1 LPSLPNP
8 ATMVPVASTTPSSFS
23 GTGPVTF
30 ATLAT
35 PEVDGAVRCVA
46 CAHRCL
52 IRPGR
57 SGICRVREN
66 RHGRLVT
73 LVYGQVVAANADPIE
88 KKPLFHAYPGSVAFS
103 IATRGCNFHCANC
116 QNWAISQAARDGIA
130 APAFDLPPRDVVAAA
145 LASGSR
151 SIAYTYTEPTVFI
164 EYAVDTA
171 RLAREVGLANLLVTN
186 GYETPEALDLFGPV
200 IDAANV
206 DLKAFSDDFYRAV
219 VGARLKPVLDSI
231 RRMWEMGV
239 WVEVT
244 TLLVPGRNDGEEELH
259 QLAAFLASLSPDIPW
274 HVSRFHPT
282 YRMLDLPPTP
292 LASVE
297 RALRIGRQEGL
308 RYVYGGNVPGH
319 SSESTVCPACGKEV
333 ISRQGFS
340 VREVQTE
347 GGRCRYCGEKIA
359 GIIDPREV

>member
-1 LPSLPNP
+1 MANGP
-8 ATMVPVASTTPSSFS
+8 AMPPVIAALWEVWR
-23 GTGPVTF
+23 GGPRVHCY
-30 ATLAT
+30 L
-35 PEVDGAVRCVA
+35 
-46 CAHRCL
+46 CAHHCR
-52 IRPGR
+52 IEPGHW
-57 SGICRVREN
+57 GLCGVRQN
-66 RHGRLVT
+66 QDGVLYT
-73 LVYGQVVAANADPIE
+73 AVYGCPVSTAVDPIE
-88 KKPLFHAYPGSVAFS
+88 KKPLFHFLPGTLSYS
-103 IATRGCNFHCANC
+103 LATVGCNFACRFC
-116 QNWAISQAARDGIA
+116 QNADISQM
-130 APAFDLPPRDVVAAA
+130 PRDQGRVIGEQLSPQEVVSAA
-145 LASGSR
+145 LFAKCR
-151 SIAYTYTEPTVFI
+151 SIAYTYTEPTIFF
-164 EYAVDTA
+164 EYARDCA
-171 RLAREVGLANLLVTN
+171 RLATTAGLKNVFVTN
-186 GYETPEALDLFGPV
+186 GYMTAQALDD
-200 IDAANV
+200 IDGDLHAANV

-244 TLLVPGRNDGEEELH
+244 TLLIPGRNDGEAELH

-308 RYVYGGNVPGH
+308 RYVYGGNVPGQ